1 MYEKKENKWD
11 MLCTPLYKPN
21 RYVLPKR
28 VGFGAVLARNKYFV
42 HFGFK
47 SGMVFEGSS
56 REGITDLFIVLVIP
70 NK

>member
-1 MYEKKENKWD
+1 M
-11 MLCTPLYKPN
+11 
-21 RYVLPKR
+21 RYVVQPKS
-28 VGFGAVLARNKYFV
+28 VGFWCRFGSEYFV

-56 REGITDLFIVLVIP
+56 REGITNLFIVLVIP